1 MRGRQELPTDHQE
14 GVKIVVRVERPADRG
29 IHEYLPTSPGSMMAA
44 SSLTDLFELVLI
56 LAVFMLVL
64 LTCRYLNTRPDRV
77 AESAESADAP
87 AAYR

>member
-1 MRGRQELPTDHQE
+1 MRERQELPTGHQE
-14 GVKIVVRVERPADRG
+14 GVKTVALAERSADRG
-29 IHEYLPTSPGSMMAA
+29 SHEYLPTCPGSMMAT
-44 SSLTDLFELVLI
+44 SSLTDLCELLII

>member
-1 MRGRQELPTDHQE
+1 MVHADP
-14 GVKIVVRVERPADRG
+14 PADRG
-29 IHEYLPTSPGSMMAA
+29 SHEYLPTCPGSMMAA